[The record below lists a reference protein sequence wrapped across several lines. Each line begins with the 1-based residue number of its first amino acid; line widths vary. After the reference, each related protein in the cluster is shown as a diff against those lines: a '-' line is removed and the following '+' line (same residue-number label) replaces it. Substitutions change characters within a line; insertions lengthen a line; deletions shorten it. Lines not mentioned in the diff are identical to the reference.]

1 MWLFL
6 NNAFLSI
13 VDKGG
18 DGDTLLVR
26 ARRAGDIE
34 RVFPEAEVQIG
45 GGTDY
50 RYRARIDRE
59 HVAQA
64 LAEAVRSIK
73 YPNFKSAVRDEDRH
87 EAYMEVWSAMFAYQQ
102 QEARKRNSK

>member
-18 DGDTLLVR
+18 DGSTLLVR

-34 RVFPEAEVQIG
+34 KVFPGAQVERTPEH
-45 GGTDY
+45 DY
-50 RYRARIDRE
+50 RFRARLERE
-59 HVAQA
+59 RVALT
-64 LAEAVRSIK
+64 LAEAARAIT
-73 YPNFKSAVRDEDRH
+73 YPNFKGSVRERDRH
-87 EAYMEVWSAMFAYQQ
+87 DAYMGVWNVMYRYQTQ
-102 QEARKRNSK
+102 GL

>member
-18 DGDTLLVR
+18 DGSTLLVR
-26 ARRAGDIE
+26 ARKAGDIQA
-34 RVFPEAEVQIG
+34 VFTDANVVLTPAN
-45 GGTDY
+45 DY

-59 HVAQA
+59 KVA
-64 LAEAVRSIK
+64 LAVADAIRSIDF
-73 YPNFKSAVRDEDRH
+73 PNFKATVKDRKRH
-87 EAYMEVWSAMFAYQQ
+87 DAYMGVWEVMHRYQGQ
-102 QEARKRNSK
+102 K